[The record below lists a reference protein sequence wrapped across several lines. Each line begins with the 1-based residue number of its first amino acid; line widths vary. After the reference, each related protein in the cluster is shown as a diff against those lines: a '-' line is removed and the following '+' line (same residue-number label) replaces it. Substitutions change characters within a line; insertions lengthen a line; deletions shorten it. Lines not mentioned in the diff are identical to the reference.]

1 MSFLMI
7 HDVCLVKIPKEA
19 RQWGYNPLDDKT
31 EVTVVAFCSIYYGR
45 TGFLYDGMEPG
56 VYLNDSYT
64 IVSNNGTLLSI
75 DSCYLE
81 LKNKDLEN
89 ERRKE
94 KKFFKKVKIQDL
106 PETPFY
112 EMDVVKIKETGEIRT
127 IGSIDYSYLNSF
139 CNDKVTPYPCYRLHP
154 IDSKCS
160 YTSRNAQDIEL
171 IKRGNV
177 WNEFHNLP
185 LVFNYLSEEA
195 EYAKQ
200 RGKYVEVKNPK
211 LNLYSWNDPK
221 DIVEAIQNKIVHGM
235 VSSSG
240 FFGLGNSI
248 TAIKFYDEDLGSRVA
263 KVTLEI
269 LNEKIG
275 NR

>member
-1 MSFLMI
+1 MPLLMI
-7 HDVCLVKIPKEA
+7 NDVCVVKIEKES
-19 RQWGYNPLDDKT
+19 REWGYNPVDDNT
-31 EVTVVAFCSIYYGR
+31 EVVIVAFGSIYHGR
-45 TGFLYDGMEPG
+45 TTLYDSMEPG
-56 VYLNDSYT
+56 LYLNDSYP
-64 IVSNNGTLLSI
+64 IVRKSDGTLLSI
-75 DSCYLE
+75 NSCYLS
-81 LKNKDLEN
+81 LKNKKLEN

-94 KKFFKKVKIQDL
+94 KKFFKKIKIQDL

-112 EMDVVKIKETGEIRT
+112 EMDVVKIKGNEEIAT
-127 IGSIDYSYLNSF
+127 ISRIDYQCLNSF
-139 CNDKVTPYPCYRLHP
+139 CNDKVTPYSCYGLNLR
-154 IDSKCS
+154 CGV
-160 YTSRNAQDIEL
+160 YTYRNADDIEL
-171 IKRGNV
+171 VKRGNV

-185 LVFNYLSEEA
+185 LVFNSLSEEA

-221 DIVEAIQNKIVHGM
+221 DIVEAIQNKIVHGI

-248 TAIKFYDEDLGSRVA
+248 TAIKFHDEDLGNRVS